1 MFSELKALSYCLPGD
16 LDNFIKSH
24 KTATNAIAAKGAS
37 SCGRHGLKAHGGA
50 RNHSIFPPPGLP
62 QDLCVGKEEVSLFHL
77 RIFPSFLLFRSQL
90 EKDTP

>member
-1 MFSELKALSYCLPGD
+1 MFSELKALSYCLPGN
-16 LDNFIKSH
+16 LDNFIRSH

-37 SCGRHGLKAHGGA
+37 SCGRHGLKAHSGT
-50 RNHSIFPPPGLP
+50 RNHSISP

-90 EKDTP
+90 EKDIP